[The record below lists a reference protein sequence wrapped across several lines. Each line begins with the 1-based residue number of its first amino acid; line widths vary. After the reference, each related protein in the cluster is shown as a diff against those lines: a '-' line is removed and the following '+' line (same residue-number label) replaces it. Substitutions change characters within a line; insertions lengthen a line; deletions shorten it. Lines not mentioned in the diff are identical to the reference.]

1 MINLCERVS
10 IKQAAKELGMS
21 PQAVREHMRRG
32 LFDLGDYIPKD
43 KTGKKTDEYHVY
55 RPKLDKHL
63 GKERRN

>member
-10 IKQAAKELGMS
+10 IKRAAKELGMS

-43 KTGKKTDEYHVY
+43 KTGKKTDEFHVY
-55 RPKLDKHL
+55 RPKFDKHL